1 MKSVFNSR
9 SVSSTLL
16 PRQGYGMDF
25 YGVFKGEILVI
36 VDLATRE
43 TILRFLPDQK
53 QEKVAKVVMNAIVYN
68 RGVPDFIRSDNAPQL
83 MQGACRDV
91 CTYLGIQQIV
101 TGGHNPRGNSIC
113 ERVNQTIGSFIRK
126 MSDKDYKDLKHLLP
140 AFEHAINC
148 TYNSS
153 IGCTPF
159 EAGHGLAAR
168 SIAEARRAPKA
179 ARGTDPDMLED
190 VSSSF
195 DESSLKLQIE
205 LAARLMDDARS
216 TSEWHRRMTSKRLNQ
231 SGREIDLSKMK
242 AGTNVYF
249 YKPPTVQDAERL
261 TKKAKHIDHY
271 VGPGK
276 ITGQI
281 GDRSF
286 WIEYTN
292 KRTGKT
298 HAFQRD
304 AGMILLEKPLISDR
318 DPSSIVRSSKA
329 PSRQIDDSI
338 PAEGEFVIL
347 QDEVNADSWYVAQVT
362 EVLPD
367 RVKVNLYTTLTQ
379 QLDNH
384 KKASKAD
391 RLSRLEDATFLRTWC
406 LDNGRGE
413 ATTKPPIKSVRR
425 AKDLWTYKFWKSEI
439 KELVLIRN
447 VGLTG
452 SGKLD
457 QKTAQIASTLIIPHH
472 VGAGG
477 EDDFEDVHEQVDNAA
492 RKALFTPRRSSR
504 IN

>member
-1 MKSVFNSR
+1 
-9 SVSSTLL
+9 
-16 PRQGYGMDF
+16 
-25 YGVFKGEILVI
+25 
-36 VDLATRE
+36 
-43 TILRFLPDQK
+43 
-53 QEKVAKVVMNAIVYN
+53 
-68 RGVPDFIRSDNAPQL
+68 
-83 MQGACRDV
+83 
-91 CTYLGIQQIV
+91 
-101 TGGHNPRGNSIC
+101 
-113 ERVNQTIGSFIRK
+113 
-126 MSDKDYKDLKHLLP
+126 
-140 AFEHAINC
+140 
-148 TYNSS
+148 
-153 IGCTPF
+153 
-159 EAGHGLAAR
+159 
-168 SIAEARRAPKA
+168 
-179 ARGTDPDMLED
+179 
-190 VSSSF
+190 
-195 DESSLKLQIE
+195 
-205 LAARLMDDARS
+205 
-216 TSEWHRRMTSKRLNQ
+216 
-231 SGREIDLSKMK
+231 
-242 AGTNVYF
+242 
-249 YKPPTVQDAERL
+249 
-261 TKKAKHIDHY
+261 
-271 VGPGK
+271 
-276 ITGQI
+276 
-281 GDRSF
+281 
-286 WIEYTN
+286 
-292 KRTGKT
+292 
-298 HAFQRD
+298 
-304 AGMILLEKPLISDR
+304 LEKPLISDR
-318 DPSSIVRSSKA
+318 DPSSVVRSSKA

-425 AKDLWTYKFWKSEI
+425 AKDLWTYKFWKSEV

-477 EDDFEDVHEQVDNAA
+477 EDDYEDVHEQVDIAA